1 MATDTLTAPGM
12 LESLADRIAET
23 AHQARNTSGEEY
35 PTGPEA
41 LIMLAEAM
49 RDGGGALAG
58 VDLLN
63 VYPPEALLPD
73 RRAPGWEAVLTLLRV
88 ARDIM
93 IFLPVF
99 ITWLMLQKAL
109 TAYGEVKSPPPFLA
123 GWQAGT
129 FGGRSFT
136 PLSDAAMA
144 VALFVAL
151 VMACAAAVHLGEGYV
166 ARLTSNDRARHQLAQ
181 DLALATLLIAPVPED
196 VRLSIREVARQ
207 LPVLRSSTAQLVLA
221 LERTSDEIR
230 AALEG
235 GPGQQISDAL
245 NTWVAKSAA
254 LESALSAVQ
263 IPTTTLQEFEKL
275 QRRIHED
282 QQAVQRELNGL
293 VTRIQSISDGS
304 DRQVEAARQLVISVM
319 SGLGDSLN
327 RFGTGVDDLA
337 KTTEQL
343 RRFVD
348 AAQRF
353 VIELRDRD
361 DNRADW

>member
-1 MATDTLTAPGM
+1 MAVDTIAAPGT

-23 AHQARNTSGEEY
+23 AQRERHTSREEH
-35 PTGPEA
+35 PTGPDA
-41 LIMLAEAM
+41 LILLAEAM

-58 VDLLN
+58 VDLLH

-73 RRAPGWEAVLTLLRV
+73 RRAPGWEAALTLLRV
-88 ARDIM
+88 ARDIL
-93 IFLPVF
+93 IFMPVF

-109 TAYGEVKSPPPFLA
+109 TAYGEAGSPPSFLL

-151 VMACAAAVHLGEGYV
+151 VMVCAATVHFGESHV
-166 ARLTSNDRARHQLAQ
+166 SRFTSNERARRQLAQ
-181 DLALATLLIAPVPED
+181 DLALATLLIPPSPEE
-196 VRLSIREVARQ
+196 VRLSIRGVARQ
-207 LPVLRSSTAQLVLA
+207 LPALQSSTAQLVLA

-235 GPGQQISDAL
+235 GPGRQISDAL
-245 NTWVAKSAA
+245 DLWVAKSAA

-263 IPTTTLQEFEKL
+263 IPSTTLKEFEQL

-282 QQAVQRELNGL
+282 RQAVHQELNDL
-293 VTRIQSISDGS
+293 VRRIQAVSDGS
-304 DRQVEAARQLVISVM
+304 DRQVEAAQRLVSDVM
-319 SGLGDSLN
+319 GGFGNSLG
-327 RFGTGVDDLA
+327 RFNDGVDDLA
-337 KTTEQL
+337 KATDRL

-348 AAQRF
+348 AAQQF
-353 VIELRDRD
+353 VVQVSDRD
-361 DNRADW
+361 GRGDW